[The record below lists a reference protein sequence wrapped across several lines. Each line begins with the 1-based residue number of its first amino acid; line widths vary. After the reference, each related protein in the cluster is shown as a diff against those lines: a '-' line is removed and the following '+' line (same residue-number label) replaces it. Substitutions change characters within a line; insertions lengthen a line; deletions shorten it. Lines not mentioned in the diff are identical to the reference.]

1 MTNSTGFA
9 FVNIT
14 NPEEAKSVSNRRKVR
29 QHVRYKKTSTDSK
42 AAKVK
47 QACETSPKQKRNAIL
62 EAGNSSRA
70 RYEVGFDDFCA
81 EAGTAEIE
89 KGGEKHCAGGAKKLL
104 M

>member
-1 MTNSTGFA
+1 M
-9 FVNIT
+9 NIT
-14 NPEEAKSVSNRRKVR
+14 NPEEAKPVSNRRNRREVR
-29 QHVRYKKTSTDSK
+29 QHVRYKTSTDSK
-42 AAKVK
+42 AAKAK
-47 QACETSPKQKRNAIL
+47 QACETSPKLKRNAIL

-89 KGGEKHCAGGAKKLL
+89 KGGEKHCAGEAKKLL